1 MNNFQI
7 VAHRGAPIKAP
18 ENTMPAFQHAI
29 ELGADAIEFDV
40 RLTSDHIP
48 VVYHYFYLEE
58 LTHTSGSI
66 FNFTYDQ
73 LQRIQFRQKNNQM
86 IGKYKISTLDEV
98 LETIGDQIGVE
109 VEIKGPEPE
118 SAKIIGKVLNRFKHI
133 WEQIEITSYEP
144 MLLYSIGNQCPGITT
159 NLLFPRSESWMKPDV
174 IAYLAVQR
182 SRLAKVE
189 AIHLHP
195 TQLSATI
202 LSTILKH
209 SIQVHA
215 WDVNDKYSLKKIVEL
230 NIPRICTDNLVQAL
244 NFRKKIL
251 NPSHNGNKEFI

>member
-1 MNNFQI
+1 MKNFQI

-18 ENTMPAFQHAI
+18 ENTMPTFQYAI

-48 VVYHYFYLEE
+48 VIYHFFYLEE

-73 LQRIQFRQKNNQM
+73 LQRIQFREKNDYTTD
-86 IGKYKISTLDEV
+86 KCKILTLNEV
-98 LETIGDQIGVE
+98 LDTIGDQIGLE
-109 VEIKGPEPE
+109 IEIKGPEPE
-118 SAKIIGKVLNRFKHI
+118 SSEIIGRVLDRFKHI
-133 WEQIEITSYEP
+133 WKHIEITSYEP
-144 MLLYSIGNQCPGITT
+144 ILLNTIRKQCPGITT

-182 SRLAKVE
+182 SRLARAE

-195 TQLSATI
+195 TQLSIAVLSKI
-202 LSTILKH
+202 LNH
-209 SIQVHA
+209 GIQVHA
-215 WDVNDKYSLKKIVEL
+215 WDVNDEYSLKKIVEL
-230 NIPRICTDNLVQAL
+230 NIPRICTDNLLQAL
-244 NFRKKIL
+244 NFRKGL
-251 NPSHNGNKEFI
+251 

>member
-1 MNNFQI
+1 MMKNFQI

-48 VVYHYFYLEE
+48 VIYHYFYLEE
-58 LTHTSGSI
+58 LTHASGSI

-73 LQRIQFRQKNNQM
+73 LQKIQFLEKSDNTTDNC
-86 IGKYKISTLDEV
+86 KILTLDEV
-98 LETIGDQIGVE
+98 FETIGGQIGLE
-109 VEIKGPEPE
+109 IEIKGPEPE
-118 SAKIIGKVLNRFKHI
+118 SSEIIGRVLNRFENLWNH
-133 WEQIEITSYEP
+133 IEITSYEP
-144 MLLYSIGNQCPGITT
+144 ILLNTIRNQCPGITT

-182 SRLAKVE
+182 SRLAKAE

-195 TQLSATI
+195 TQLSAET
-202 LSTILKH
+202 LSHIWKNGIH
-209 SIQVHA
+209 VHA
-215 WDVNDKYSLKKIVEL
+215 WDVNDEYSLKKIVEL
-230 NIPRICTDNLVQAL
+230 NLPRICTDNLIQAL
-244 NFRKKIL
+244 NFRKDL
-251 NPSHNGNKEFI
+251 